1 VIRKQRM
8 AAVLLALA
16 LVSSGCHKKVA
27 HPNAINNFD
36 GSAYDAL
43 TAAQGA
49 LDEAKAQ
56 FAAGRLPQSAKPI
69 INSTGESYNAA
80 RGAWLS
86 YRDVA
91 MGLKSGDLGELQ
103 SDLATA
109 LTSLNAAVGQLKA
122 ATGGGK

>member
-1 VIRKQRM
+1 M

-16 LVSSGCHKKVA
+16 LVSSGCQKRVV

-56 FAAGRLPQSAKPI
+56 FAAGRLPRVPSRLSIPPVKATTLPV
-69 INSTGESYNAA
+69 A
-80 RGAWLS
+80 RG
-86 YRDVA
+86 
-91 MGLKSGDLGELQ
+91 
-103 SDLATA
+103 
-109 LTSLNAAVGQLKA
+109 
-122 ATGGGK
+122 